1 MTLAT
6 FSGEASMSSSASAVR
21 RSLLDIE
28 IAGTQLTQG
37 EQYMFFGSL
46 VLVVL
51 ILFCTA
57 MFCFC
62 GPSSKKVLP
71 GGENSPLISSSAT
84 QKLKNMVEKGKMV
97 TLHTSK
103 GPKKVKLALQRNEI
117 RWETTEYN
125 ASKKYKLDLTQ
136 VLFVYEGKSTKNLV
150 KANVS
155 EKLCVSLISQS
166 STLDL
171 QVDREDEQ
179 IVLYKGFTEII
190 ESIKN
195 SGSYV

>member
-1 MTLAT
+1 M
-6 FSGEASMSSSASAVR
+6 SSVASSSSSSSSAIHAVHR
-21 RSLLDIE
+21 ALIDIE
-28 IAGTQLTQG
+28 IGGQQLTQV
-37 EQYMFFGSL
+37 EQFMLFGG
-46 VLVVL
+46 L
-51 ILFCTA
+51 ILLILIIICTS
-57 MFCFC
+57 MFCCC
-62 GPSSKKVLP
+62 GSSSKEA
-71 GGENSPLISSSAT
+71 GENSPLLANSAT
-84 QKLKNMVEKGKMV
+84 QKLKNMLGQGKLV

-125 ASKKYKLDLTQ
+125 ANKKYKLDLTQ

-150 KANVS
+150 KASVN

-179 IVLYKGFTEII
+179 LIMFRGFSEIV
-190 ESIKN
+190 ESIKR

>member
-1 MTLAT
+1 MASSTL
-6 FSGEASMSSSASAVR
+6 SGEAIMSSSSSVLR

-28 IAGTQLTQG
+28 IAGEQLTQG
-37 EQYMFFGSL
+37 EQYLFFGSVIL
-46 VLVVL
+46 AVL

-62 GPSSKKVLP
+62 GPTKKVQP
-71 GGENSPLISSSAT
+71 GGENSPLLSSSAT
-84 QKLKNMVEKGKMV
+84 QKLKVMLGQGKMV

-136 VLFVYEGKSTKNLV
+136 VLFVYTGKSTKNLV

-179 IVLYKGFTEII
+179 VVLYKGFSEII
-190 ESIKN
+190 ESIKK